1 MSACRPAGYSREG
14 SSGCSA
20 SAVASE
26 GLTSPLQELDSSGV
40 SVPKTQ
46 GNTQKMAWGNRTLD
60 LRGAHLRRRG
70 KERICYVWFHR
81 LGHCCSFGERGRAG
95 GTGCHL
101 GTPPSLAGPPPAHTH
116 PSTLRSHLQVEAFL
130 TLWEIESGPSG
141 LSRAHESHV
150 GHSYRHILIFVC
162 AEVCAEFMRWSTV
175 TC

>member
-1 MSACRPAGYSREG
+1 M
-14 SSGCSA
+14 
-20 SAVASE
+20 V
-26 GLTSPLQELDSSGV
+26 LTLEDVVRNV
-40 SVPKTQ
+40 SVTF
-46 GNTQKMAWGNRTLD
+46 GFTDWATAVLSVS
-60 LRGAHLRRRG
+60 GA
-70 KERICYVWFHR
+70 EQ
-81 LGHCCSFGERGRAG
+81 G

-101 GTPPSLAGPPPAHTH
+101 GTPPSLAGPPPAHAH